1 MSFSSLDQLIDGAV
15 EQHKKLFTTRPTD
28 CGYGAGRINLIGDHT
43 DYNDGLVFPMAVPL
57 YTVVVGS
64 FSPDDQITVSTTSVE
79 AGDDNTVSFTMNDL
93 KVGQPS
99 CMYNVIP

>member
-1 MSFSSLDQLIDGAV
+1 MSDSSLDQLIAGAV
-15 EQHKKLFTTRPTD
+15 EQHKKLFTTCPTD

-64 FSPDDQITVSTTSVE
+64 FSSDDQITVSTTSAE
-79 AGDDNTVSFTMNDL
+79 AGDESTVSFTMNDL
-93 KVGQPS
+93 KTGQPS
-99 CMYNVIP
+99 CMYTQQ